1 MLFRTPLN
9 SLALALLLT
18 PVVTPQAGARQEPPR
33 GARQRASHSDAT
45 EKGLNLIEEIMA
57 EARALQLPENRA
69 LVQAAAADMLWTH
82 DEKSARALFAEAL
95 SNLDAIGGDVARD
108 DPESLRL
115 AQLAAELRRELLSK
129 LARRDPSWAREL
141 TGGTLLPSAPVRDDA
156 PADLSSVAEM
166 LTPAPKDAP
175 PGPVRG
181 ERDSDSPPEEGG
193 PPEVSDD
200 FYSEAAEEAQG
211 EGDFAR
217 ARQMASRITDQF
229 QRGEA
234 LASVNRRYLLD
245 AARAGRAEETLGSLA
260 LLRAPEERA
269 LMLAELAVAVA
280 RRDEKERARELA
292 QQARNLVRERARNY
306 AQLDARMRVASV
318 LTTLDPEQSFEMIG
332 TVISQLDELAAATAA
347 VDGFIT
353 EEQFARNDELVL
365 KQVLQFW
372 EAAAGESAPDNGLA
386 PLARREFDRLKS
398 ATDKFQRAELRVL
411 AHLALAASV
420 LARPES
426 SARHQW

>member
-9 SLALALLLT
+9 SLAVALLL
-18 PVVTPQAGARQEPPR
+18 VSVAAPQAGARQETPR
-33 GARQRASHSDAT
+33 DARQRTAHGEAT
-45 EKGLNLIEEIMA
+45 EKGLNLIEEIIA

-69 LVQAAAADMLWTH
+69 LIQAAAADLLWTH
-82 DEKSARALFAEAL
+82 DEKGGRALFAEAL
-95 SNLDAIGGDVARD
+95 SNLDAVGDVARD
-108 DPESLRL
+108 DPESIRL
-115 AQLAAELRRELLSK
+115 AQLASELRRELLSK

-141 TGGTLLPSAPVRDDA
+141 TGSSPPVRDDA
-156 PADLSSVAEM
+156 PADLSSAAEV
-166 LTPAPKDAP
+166 LTPAPADAP
-175 PGPVRG
+175 PGPAG
-181 ERDSDSPPEEGG
+181 GGSDSASPPEEGG

-211 EGDFAR
+211 AGDFAR

-260 LLRAPEERA
+260 LLRTPEERA

-292 QQARNLVRERARNY
+292 RQARELVRERARNY

-318 LTTLDPEQSFEMIG
+318 LTALDPGQSFEMIG
-332 TVISQLDELAAATAA
+332 TIIGQLDELAAATAA

-372 EAAAGESAPDNGLA
+372 EAAAGESAQDNGLA
-386 PLARREFDRLKS
+386 PLARREFDRMKS
-398 ATDKFQRAELRVL
+398 AADKFQRAEVRAL

-420 LARPES
+420 LTRPET
-426 SARHQW
+426 SARQQW